1 MRVYIRTCRS
11 TWLLRVHL
19 LLIFYLG
26 YVCSAGYIKMF
37 AGQQTPPDPCYDEN
51 EKPKRCVP
59 DFENAAF
66 SKEVVAS
73 STCGSPPSRYCKST
87 TDNDA
92 KVIRN
97 CFICDANHLKRRH
110 PPSYLTDLN
119 NPNNLTCWM
128 SEPFVQYPQ
137 NVTLN
142 LSLHKKYELTYI
154 SLQFCS
160 ARPDSMA
167 IFKSMDYGK
176 TWIPF
181 QYYSSDCKKMYS
193 KDAVAVVTKANE
205 QKALCTEAY
214 SNIDPLGGARV
225 GFSTLE
231 GRPSA
236 LDFDNSPVLQDW
248 VTATDIMIV
257 FNKLN
262 TYGDEAKDDE
272 GARESY
278 YYALSDFAVGGRCK
292 CNGHASQCI
301 PNRDGRLACDC
312 KHNTAGY
319 DCEKCKPF
327 HYDRPWARA
336 TPGETNECV
345 ACNCNLHARRCRFNR
360 ELYMLSGLLSGGVCL
375 GCKHHT
381 AGRHCHYCKQGY
393 YRDSSRH
400 ITDRRACKA
409 CDCHPVGALGKTC
422 NQTTGQCPCK
432 DGVIG
437 LTCNRCAKGYQQS
450 KSHIAPCIRMKRV
463 ANSTIREEGFIP
475 NRGSK
480 DKEKIPKPTTT
491 SKPKKTVNKQ
501 SSECRKCKKRS
512 RRLNMKKFCRRD
524 FAIQAQVLS
533 REKVDDWVKFTIN
546 VISFYKRS
554 QGERTRRGETYL
566 WVPRDDLKCKCPKI
580 RLSRRYLI
588 VGKLRRDDNRT
599 GYVVDRKSIVI
610 RWKDKWQKR
619 LRRFAKHER
628 RGKCRK

>member
-345 ACNCNLHARRCRFNR
+345 GKFNINTLFPSNLFGSDYTHMNH
-360 ELYMLSGLLSGGVCL
+360 LLKLNIAERIYEIRS
-375 GCKHHT
+375 
-381 AGRHCHYCKQGY
+381 
-393 YRDSSRH
+393 
-400 ITDRRACKA
+400 
-409 CDCHPVGALGKTC
+409 TC
-422 NQTTGQCPCK
+422 N
-432 DGVIG
+432 
-437 LTCNRCAKGYQQS
+437 N
-450 KSHIAPCIRMKRV
+450 M
-463 ANSTIREEGFIP
+463 FICM
-475 NRGSK
+475 N
-480 DKEKIPKPTTT
+480 E
-491 SKPKKTVNKQ
+491 
-501 SSECRKCKKRS
+501 
-512 RRLNMKKFCRRD
+512 
-524 FAIQAQVLS
+524 
-533 REKVDDWVKFTIN
+533 
-546 VISFYKRS
+546 
-554 QGERTRRGETYL
+554 
-566 WVPRDDLKCKCPKI
+566 
-580 RLSRRYLI
+580 
-588 VGKLRRDDNRT
+588 
-599 GYVVDRKSIVI
+599 
-610 RWKDKWQKR
+610 
-619 LRRFAKHER
+619 
-628 RGKCRK
+628 